1 MRGIFN
7 NNIMEI
13 HDNSKRKI
21 FEKNNI
27 AKQFDKLPATEH
39 GLEENSTG
47 GVGDRG
53 AAKYVA
59 LPSGKIFGPRSERPA
74 IEPRNRHRSSFTGRL
89 ANHQISR
96 SSTGPRQVDRNGV

>member
-1 MRGIFN
+1 MENKGIFSN
-7 NNIMEI
+7 EFF
-13 HDNSKRKI
+13 SK
-21 FEKNNI
+21 NYV
-27 AKQFDKLPATEH
+27 AKQFDKVCRTEH

-53 AAKYVA
+53 AAKYMA
-59 LPSGKIFGPRSERPA
+59 LPSGEIFGPRPERPT
-74 IEPRNRHRSSFTGRL
+74 IEPLNRHRSSFTGRL